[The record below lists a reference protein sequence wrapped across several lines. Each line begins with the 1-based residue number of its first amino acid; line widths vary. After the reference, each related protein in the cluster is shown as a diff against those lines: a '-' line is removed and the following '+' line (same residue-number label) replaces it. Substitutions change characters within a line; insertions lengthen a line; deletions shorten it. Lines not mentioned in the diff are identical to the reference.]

1 MQSDSLTLKTVAQ
14 IVLSFNNLLV
24 NKKLASVNI
33 NVADLLNGNYILL
46 LFVVLALGLCLG
58 KLRLGSVQ
66 LGNSIGVLVVSLLLG
81 QQHFSINTDALNL
94 GFMLFIFCVGVEAGP
109 NFFSIFFRDG
119 KNYLMLALVM
129 VGSALLIALGLGK
142 LFGWDIGLTAG
153 MLAGSMT
160 STPVLVGAGDTLR
173 HSGMAGTPLSSA
185 LDNLSL
191 GYALTYLIGLV
202 SLIVGARYLPKLQHQ
217 DLQTSAQTIAR
228 ERGLDTDSKRK
239 VYLPVIRAYR
249 VGPELV
255 AWTDGKNLRE
265 LGIYRQTGCYIER
278 IRRNG
283 ILANPDGDA
292 VLQMGDDIALVGYPD
307 AHARLDPSFRNGKEV
322 FDRDLLD
329 MRIVTEEI
337 VVKNHNAVGRR
348 LAQLKLTDHGCFLN
362 RVIRSQIEMPIDD
375 NVVLNKGDVLQ
386 VSGDA
391 RRVKTV
397 ADRIG
402 FISIHSQVTDLLAF
416 CAFFIVGLMIGMITF
431 QFSNFSFGI
440 GNAAGLLFAGIM
452 LGFLRANHP
461 TFGYIPQGALNMVK
475 EFGLMVFMAGVGLSA
490 GSGIGNGLGAGV
502 GMALTA
508 LGIAA
513 NVHILL
519 AALVCII
526 PILTGIRAIP
536 AGTGQHAT
544 DEQKSAEKGLPFYR
558 DFQLMLIG
566 VVVLAMAF
574 AEGSANDWLPL
585 LMVDGHGFSPTSGSL
600 IYAGFT
606 LGMTVGRF
614 TGGWFIDRYSRVAV
628 VRASALLG
636 GLGIAMIIFVD
647 VDWIAG
653 VSVILWGLGASLGF
667 PLTISAAS
675 DTGPDAPTRVSVVA
689 TTGYLAFLVGPP
701 LLGFLGEHYGL
712 RSAMLVVLGLVIIAA
727 LVARAVAKPE
737 AETTSMEKGYE
748 R

>member
-1 MQSDSLTLKTVAQ
+1 M
-14 IVLSFNNLLV
+14 
-24 NKKLASVNI
+24 
-33 NVADLLNGNYILL
+33 
-46 LFVVLALGLCLG
+46 
-58 KLRLGSVQ
+58 
-66 LGNSIGVLVVSLLLG
+66 
-81 QQHFSINTDALNL
+81 
-94 GFMLFIFCVGVEAGP
+94 
-109 NFFSIFFRDG
+109 
-119 KNYLMLALVM
+119 
-129 VGSALLIALGLGK
+129 LIALGLGK

-173 HSGMAGTPLSSA
+173 HSGMSGTSLSTA

-217 DLQTSAQTIAR
+217 DLQTSAQQIAR
-228 ERGLDTDSKRK
+228 ERGLDTDANRK

-255 AWTDGKNLRE
+255 AWADGKNLRE

-292 VLQMGDDIALVGYPD
+292 VLQMGDEIALVGYPD

-391 RRVKTV
+391 RRVKTI

-416 CAFFIVGLMIGMITF
+416 CAFFIIGLMIGMITF

-490 GSGIGNGLGAGV
+490 GSGIGNGLGAV
-502 GMALTA
+502 GGQMLIAGLVVSLVPVVICFLFGAYVLRMNRALLFGAMMGARTCAPAMEIISDTARSNIPA
-508 LGIAA
+508 LGYAGTYAIA
-513 NVHILL
+513 NVLL
-519 AALVCII
+519 TL
-526 PILTGIRAIP
+526 
-536 AGTGQHAT
+536 AGT
-544 DEQKSAEKGLPFYR
+544 
-558 DFQLMLIG
+558 LI
-566 VVVLAMAF
+566 VIV
-574 AEGSANDWLPL
+574 WP
-585 LMVDGHGFSPTSGSL
+585 
-600 IYAGFT
+600 
-606 LGMTVGRF
+606 
-614 TGGWFIDRYSRVAV
+614 
-628 VRASALLG
+628 
-636 GLGIAMIIFVD
+636 GLG
-647 VDWIAG
+647 
-653 VSVILWGLGASLGF
+653 
-667 PLTISAAS
+667 
-675 DTGPDAPTRVSVVA
+675 
-689 TTGYLAFLVGPP
+689 
-701 LLGFLGEHYGL
+701 
-712 RSAMLVVLGLVIIAA
+712 
-727 LVARAVAKPE
+727 
-737 AETTSMEKGYE
+737 
-748 R
+748 